1 MKGIFTLLKMFLSI
15 AGVVLI
21 VTKIFDSMNNDQY
34 KFEVD
39 SLFDQDLATTTKKQ
53 PSFEEVFYN

>member
-39 SLFDQDLATTTKKQ
+39 SLFDQDLGTTINKQ
-53 PSFEEVFYN
+53 PSFE